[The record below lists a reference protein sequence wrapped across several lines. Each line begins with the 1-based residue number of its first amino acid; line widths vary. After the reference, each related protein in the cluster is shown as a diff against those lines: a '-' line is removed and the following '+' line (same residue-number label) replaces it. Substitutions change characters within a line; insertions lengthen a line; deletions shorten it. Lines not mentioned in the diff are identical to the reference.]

1 MKAIDHIDA
10 LLAEVKGADLA
21 TSYRKGYDPMYVDV
35 VVAPFKKL
43 MPWFLKCGFKLFPP
57 ALGIASKFAWL
68 HEQDRVMVTIQEAF
82 GSRVDTEFPKGWP
95 QRITTLVEAGFTDID
110 SPVVARRLAEK
121 HKRKRNP
128 DQRYHSS
135 STFSGWMNQVNGIL
149 LRTIRLGSWQLTR
162 QSYQQWFA
170 EGMQPSTAANIV
182 IDGVSV
188 GSIRRKYKRSR

>member
-10 LLAEVKGADLA
+10 LLAEVKGSDLA
-21 TSYRKGYDPMYVDV
+21 TIYRKGYDPMYVDV
-35 VVAPFKKL
+35 VVAPFKKI
-43 MPWFLKCGFKLFPP
+43 MPWFVKRGFRLLPA

-82 GSRVDTEFPKGWP
+82 GGRVDTEFPKGWP
-95 QRITTLVEAGFTDID
+95 QRITTLVEAGFVDLD
-110 SPVVARRLAEK
+110 SPATARRMAA
-121 HKRKRNP
+121 KRKRNP
-128 DQRYHSS
+128 DQRYRSS

-149 LRTIRLGSWQLTR
+149 LRNIRLGSWQLTR

-188 GSIRRKYKRSR
+188 GSIRRKYKRGS